1 MALEDAIVLA
11 KALRGRNADPAAAF
25 ADYEKERRP
34 RAEKVVELGRR
45 SGGQKRRGRIATLVQ
60 MMLMPLFLRL
70 APTPRWLYGHEVR
83 WDG

>member
-11 KALRGRNADPAAAF
+11 KALRGRKADPATAF

-45 SGGQKRRGRIATLVQ
+45 SGGQKRRGRIAMLVQ

-70 APTPRWLYGHEVR
+70 APTPRWLHGYEVR